1 MDQRNGVSGSLL
13 AFALLFL
20 VAGGAPESGL
30 AQKAPVAS
38 VAPAALPMVGTV
50 DERYQSYNV
59 EMVEVT
65 GGRFWRPYDSV
76 AEDASATSEPSGHD
90 GTPTGMDPNLY
101 EYRPPVDLSSPRLR
115 MLARALGPAY
125 MRVSGTWSNRTY
137 VPAEGEEPPESPP
150 AGYGSVLTPEQW
162 ENVVDFSEAVD
173 AEIVTSFAIGAGVR
187 DEEGTWTP
195 IQAQRLL
202 DLTQAHGGTIRAT
215 EFFNEPNLAM
225 MGGAPEGYTA
235 EDYGRDFQRF
245 HAYVR
250 EAAPDMMIAG
260 PGSVMETTG
269 DWLPSGGQ
277 MPFLPTAQLLEASGD
292 AGLDAFSY
300 HHYGAVSQR
309 CAGAL
314 QTSPEEALSEQWL
327 RRTDETLAFYKPL
340 RDQYAPGAPIWL
352 TETAE
357 AACGGNPWANLF
369 LDTFRYLDQLGRL
382 AKQEVDVVMH
392 NTLVASDYS
401 LIHEETLTPKPSYWG
416 ALLWKQLMGTTVLDS
431 GTEIQEGLHLYAHC
445 MPATPGGVTLLAINN
460 SPTERSLVSVPAGG
474 NRYTLAGDDLQATEV
489 SLNGQPLQLGTDDTL
504 PELVPAPF
512 PAGDV
517 TFEPV
522 TITFLALPS
531 TNNPACR

>member
-1 MDQRNGVSGSLL
+1 MERLNGVSAGLL
-13 AFALLFL
+13 AFTLLSL
-20 VAGGAPESGL
+20 ITGGSPASGL
-30 AQKAPVAS
+30 AQETPAAS
-38 VAPAALPMVGTV
+38 VDPAQLPAVGTV

-76 AEDASATSEPSGHD
+76 PEDAETTAESSRSD
-90 GTPTGMDPNLY
+90 GTPAGMDPNLY
-101 EYRPPVDLSSPRLR
+101 EYRPPVDLSNPRLR
-115 MLARALGPAY
+115 LLARALGPAY
-125 MRVSGTWSNRTY
+125 MRVSGTWANTTY
-137 VPAEGEEPPESPP
+137 VPAQGEEPPESPP
-150 AGYGSVLTPEQW
+150 AGYGGVLTPEQW
-162 ENVVDFSEAVD
+162 ENAVDFSEAVD

-187 DEEGTWTP
+187 DAEGVWTSV
-195 IQAQRLL
+195 QAQRLL
-202 DLTQAHGGTIRAT
+202 DLTRAHGGTIHAA

-235 EDYGRDFQRF
+235 EDYGRDVQLF
-245 HAYVR
+245 HDYIR
-250 EAAPDMMIAG
+250 EAAPEMKIAG

-277 MPFLPTAQLLEASGD
+277 MPFLPTARLLEASGD
-292 AGLDAFSY
+292 AGLDVFSY

-340 RDQYAPGAPIWL
+340 RDQYAPDAPIWL

-357 AACGGNPWANLF
+357 AACGGNPWANTF

-382 AKQEVDVVMH
+382 AGQDVDVVMH

-416 ALLWKQLMGTTVLDS
+416 ALLWERLMGTTVLDS
-431 GTEIQEGLHLYAHC
+431 GAETQEGLHLYAHC
-445 MPATPGGVTLLAINN
+445 MPDTPGGVTLLAINN
-460 SPTERSLVSVPAGG
+460 SPTKRSMVSVPAGG
-474 NRYTLAGDDLQATEV
+474 NRYTLAADDLEATEV
-489 SLNGQPLQLGTDDTL
+489 SLNGQPLGLGADDTL
-504 PELVPAPF
+504 PELVPEPF
-512 PAGDV
+512 TAGDV
-517 TFEPV
+517 TFEPT
-522 TITFLALPS
+522 TITFLALPEA
-531 TNNPACR
+531 NNPSCR